1 MVEDTDIGLG
11 YRVRDTIS
19 GYEGIVTDIGT
30 HLTGCTRFGVM
41 PDSHEDP
48 TRRGDTEF
56 FYGAQLE
63 ILSEDTDYAED
74 AEDSI
79 TEVDFDLGDV
89 VEDDVTGFRGVA
101 STITYN
107 LYNCPRVAV
116 QPQVGSDTIL
126 PGGDSEND
134 IDREEQFKAT
144 DVDVNTY
151 DGDVSIRLNFRGFE
165 GYEPAVDKVT
175 GVASTFEEHPEVD
188 EVELNASTSGMYDP
202 EADEHDE
209 RPAGWVSAKIEG

>member
-134 IDREEQFKAT
+134 IDREWFDTPRVVRVNEGVSADYETLINEGTAAETGAPGT
-144 DVDVNTY
+144 DV
-151 DGDVSIRLNFRGFE
+151 SRKE
-165 GYEPAVDKVT
+165 DK
-175 GVASTFEEHPEVD
+175 
-188 EVELNASTSGMYDP
+188 
-202 EADEHDE
+202 
-209 RPAGWVSAKIEG
+209 R